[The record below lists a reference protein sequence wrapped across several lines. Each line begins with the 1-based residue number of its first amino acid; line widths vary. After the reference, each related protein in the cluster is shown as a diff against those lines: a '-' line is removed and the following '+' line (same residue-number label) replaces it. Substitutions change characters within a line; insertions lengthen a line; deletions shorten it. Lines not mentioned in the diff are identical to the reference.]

1 MRMTLPKVNFVGGEE
16 DLVAT
21 VYIEGKK
28 CRVLVDTG
36 SQISLITR
44 SLSGM
49 KGVRP
54 SSIRILGVTGHR
66 MWNHGEKFVVIC
78 VSNVDYEVKMQVVD
92 SLGGFDAIVGLDFLR
107 RYGGVIDVSRGVLQV
122 GRQKWPL
129 TKGVRGFEREVKR
142 VEEKCDARVEGV
154 VVRLTRNEKIPPHT
168 EKLMRV
174 PLSSEHRLEGL
185 EVMTEPCCD
194 GVEGCAVARGVCRV
208 DESNGVVMQVANFGG
223 EELVIQKGTVLATL
237 SEFYQREGVK
247 KENKAV
253 RTTRVEG
260 LCNKMNIEE
269 KLRHLSDVE
278 VEALAPVL
286 EEYMGLFCP
295 NETPPATDIIQHHI
309 PTGDAKPIYQRPYR
323 TPHHQKPLIE
333 NFVREQL
340 EAGIIKPS
348 ESPWS
353 SPIVI
358 VPKKSSDG
366 KPKYRFCVD
375 FRKLNAVTIPDVYPI
390 PNISD
395 TLDHLGGCTYFT
407 TLDLTSGYYQIS
419 MHAESQAKTGFIVE
433 SGHYEYTRMPFGL
446 RNAPATFQKMMDCV
460 LRGLKPTQCMVYLDD
475 VIVFSNG
482 IKEHAARL
490 RRVFE
495 KLREAKLSLNFEKCN
510 FALAEVKYLGHIISR
525 EGVHPDPDKIE
536 AVQNFPIPL
545 NVKELQS
552 FLGLSNYY
560 RRFVDGY
567 AEIAR
572 PLTRLLKKGTAFTW
586 SPDCQEAMQNL
597 KDALTRSP
605 VLIYPDFSK
614 PFILST
620 DASNFAIGAV
630 LSQER
635 DGEEHPCAYASR
647 QLSPPEVSYATTEK
661 ELLAVVWGVNQFR
674 WALIGQK
681 FKIVTDHAALKW
693 LFSLKDPSSR
703 LLRWALK
710 LGEYEY
716 EVTHK
721 PGKKHL
727 NADALSRK
735 VRRADASCDVEVAE
749 KQEEDEN
756 CIKWRSEKGFIE
768 EGGILKK
775 VTEKGARV
783 VVPNSW
789 RSEALRQC
797 HDHPLAGHMGIGPTI
812 SRVKE
817 IYWWPNLRR
826 DCEEFVKNCVSCNQR
841 SPYGK
846 KRAPLQELPASDRP
860 FDFVAIDIVGPLPR
874 TENGEKYILSILD
887 HFSRYLEM
895 IPLPDQTAETVAC
908 AFVRRWV
915 LKYGV
920 PDVLLSD
927 QGTNFMSEL
936 FSKVCELLKIKRLR
950 TSAFHPETN
959 GRLERVHRTI
969 AQIIS
974 HYVNSRH
981 SDWNEWLPYAVAAYN
996 SSEHSSTGHTPHQ
1009 VIFGHPMRSPFERVE
1024 GKSQG
1029 QNEDYVADLSEKLRK
1044 MWDLCR
1050 KNHIRAQRRQAR
1062 QHDKNAKDIK
1072 YRCGQWVYLKNS
1084 LAKVGQA
1091 KKFRKPWIGPFE
1103 IIEVLPP
1110 VNVVLQLPN
1119 RTLLVHNNRLK
1130 PHPGSAVTFP
1140 SHPPMRRRGRPRKT
1154 PLVNGADG
1162 VSAVPEENKHIP
1174 SPSHWEEN
1182 DDAII
1187 SPPLPQRAGGNKRR
1201 GSGETVFYPSLNC
1214 EVDADAPPYAAQS
1227 RSPYLPSPR
1236 AADHRE
1242 APSLAAESLSPAR
1255 PDSVAPGGE
1264 DVVEEEEEE
1273 ATAPSRHPYALRS
1286 LGPPPPFTPVTSES
1300 PPRGL
1305 PIDVSVRVPAERVVK
1320 EKKAESAYNLRPR

>member
-1 MRMTLPKVNFVGGEE
+1 MTLPKVNFVGGEE

-21 VYIEGKK
+21 VDVDGKK

-44 SLSGM
+44 CRSGT

-54 SSIRILGVTGHR
+54 SSIRILGVTGHK
-66 MWNHGEKFVVIC
+66 MWNYGEKSVVIR
-78 VSNVDYEVKMQVVD
+78 VSDVEYEVKMQVVD

-107 RYGGVIDVSRGVLQV
+107 RYQGVIDVSRGVLKV

-129 TKGVRGFEREVKR
+129 IKGDRGFEREEER
-142 VEEKCDARVEGV
+142 VEEPCYSRVEGM
-154 VVRLTRNEKIPPHT
+154 VVRLTRIEKIPPQS
-168 EKLMRV
+168 EKVMRV
-174 PLSSEHRLEGL
+174 PLSSEYRLEGL

-194 GVEGCAVARGVCRV
+194 GVEGCAVARGVCRI
-208 DESNGVVMQVANFGG
+208 DESNQVVIQVANFGG
-223 EELVIQKGTVLATL
+223 EELVLQKGTLLATL
-237 SEFYQREGVK
+237 SEFYQGERAK

-253 RTTRVEG
+253 RHMRAEG
-260 LCNKMNIEE
+260 SNIMNIAE
-269 KLRHLSDVE
+269 KLRHLSDME
-278 VEALAPVL
+278 ADALAPVL

-333 NFVREQL
+333 KFVREQL

-375 FRKLNAVTIPDVYPI
+375 FRRLNAVTIPDVYPI
-390 PNISD
+390 PNIAD

-419 MHAESQAKTGFIVE
+419 MHPESQAKTGFIVE

-446 RNAPATFQKMMDCV
+446 RNAPATFQKMMDGV

-482 IKEHAARL
+482 IKEHAERL

-495 KLREAKLSLNFEKCN
+495 KLREAKLSLKFEKCH

-525 EGVHPDPDKIE
+525 EGVHPDPEKIE
-536 AVQNFPIPL
+536 AVKNFPIPSS
-545 NVKELQS
+545 VKELQS

-567 AEIAR
+567 AEMAR

-586 SPDCQEAMQNL
+586 TPECQEAMRNL
-597 KDALTRSP
+597 KDALTQSP
-605 VLIYPDFSK
+605 VLVYPDFSK

-647 QLSPPEVSYATTEK
+647 QLSSPEVSYATTEK

-681 FKIVTDHAALKW
+681 FRIVTDHAALKW

-716 EVTHK
+716 EVVHK

-735 VRRADASCDVEVAE
+735 VRRAGASFDTEVAE
-749 KQEEDEN
+749 KQKEDEN
-756 CIKWRSEKGFIE
+756 CLRWRSEKGFIE
-768 EGGILKK
+768 EGGILRKI
-775 VTEKGARV
+775 TEEGAKV

-797 HDHPLAGHMGIGPTI
+797 HDHPLAGHMGVGPTV
-812 SRVKE
+812 SRAKE
-817 IYWWPNLRR
+817 IYWWPTLRK
-826 DCEEFVKNCVSCNQR
+826 DCEDFVKNCVSCQQR
-841 SPYGK
+841 SPYGRTK
-846 KRAPLQELPASDRP
+846 ATLQELPATDRP
-860 FDFVAIDIVGPLPR
+860 FDFIAVDIVGPFPR
-874 TENGEKYILSILD
+874 AENGDKYILSIMD

-895 IPLPDQTAETVAC
+895 VAIPDQTAETVA
-908 AFVRRWV
+908 AALVRRWV
-915 LKYGV
+915 LKFGV
-920 PDVLLSD
+920 PEIVLSD
-927 QGTNFMSEL
+927 QGTNFMSGL
-936 FSKVCELLKIKRLR
+936 FSEMCTLLKVKRLR
-950 TSAFHPETN
+950 TSSWHPETN

-969 AQIIS
+969 AKILS
-974 HYVNSRH
+974 HYVNCRH
-981 SDWNEWLPYAVAAYN
+981 TDWNEWLPYAVSAYN
-996 SSEHSSTGHTPHQ
+996 SSEHSSTGFSPHQ
-1009 VIFGHPMRSPFERVE
+1009 VIFGYPMRSPFERIAGKVE
-1024 GKSQG
+1024 GL
-1029 QNEDYVADLSEKLRK
+1029 NESYVCELGKKLSNI
-1044 MWDLCR
+1044 WGICR
-1050 KNHIRAQRRQAR
+1050 KNSKQAR
-1062 QHDKNAKDIK
+1062 SRQERQYNKGAKDIQ
-1072 YRCGQWVYLKNS
+1072 YAIGQWVYLRDFS
-1084 LAKVGQA
+1084 AKAGQV
-1091 KKFRKPWIGPFE
+1091 KKLKKLWKGPYE
-1103 IIEVLPP
+1103 VIEVIPP
-1110 VNVVLQLPN
+1110 TSVKLRLPN
-1119 RTLLVHNNRLK
+1119 RELLVHKNRLK
-1130 PHPGSAVTFP
+1130 PHPSATA
-1140 SHPPMRRRGRPRKT
+1140 PPPCKGRDRPRGRPRKI
-1154 PLVNGADG
+1154 PCAENAKGG
-1162 VSAVPEENKHIP
+1162 ISATKAP
-1174 SPSHWEEN
+1174 SEFPTQPNWEGGNEWGN
-1182 DDAII
+1182 EDIAVGG
-1187 SPPLPQRAGGNKRR
+1187 PRPPQRRNKRR
-1201 GSGETVFYPSLNC
+1201 
-1214 EVDADAPPYAAQS
+1214 APHQCDRDEEWVPGAEPIIGTPP
-1227 RSPYLPSPR
+1227 RSPYRLRSNTAESPEEEQATRDTPQQRDSLSSERADGSSPSRKDKREESPPSP
-1236 AADHRE
+1236 
-1242 APSLAAESLSPAR
+1242 LSP
-1255 PDSVAPGGE
+1255 PPPSEVTEENEETPLAP
-1264 DVVEEEEEE
+1264 
-1273 ATAPSRHPYALRS
+1273 RHPYALRS
-1286 LGPPPPFTPVTSES
+1286 LGPPPSS
-1300 PPRGL
+1300 P
-1305 PIDVSVRVPAERVVK
+1305 
-1320 EKKAESAYNLRPR
+1320 SAVHSDHSPSPQKR